1 MSLDSEVPPSKYLSS
16 ESRDTTK
23 LLKHLAK
30 KSSSA
35 SNHDTSQKFKS
46 IVNNVQSCKE
56 ELLSNLADVEK
67 NCEENFTEVNKK
79 IATIADEVKTKSDEM
94 QEMKKEL
101 NTKLEAIMTTVE
113 AVTSAQVVPNTEKFK
128 EVDVAVIELFKKMA
142 YIESIV
148 LNFSKSYYEM
158 DDLKNLITKQSID
171 EKVSVTSNTANNT
184 KNNESIS
191 KTTTNVIQNS
201 FSTKPLPIT
210 MPNKVKELQG
220 TPSSSLRNHTIGYE
234 L

>member
-30 KSSSA
+30 KSA
-35 SNHDTSQKFKS
+35 SNHDYNTSQKFKS

-67 NCEENFTEVNKK
+67 NCEEK

-101 NTKLEAIMTTVE
+101 NTKLEAMMTTVE
-113 AVTSAQVVPNTEKFK
+113 AVTSAQVVPNTEKLK

>member
-23 LLKHLAK
+23 ILKNLAK

-46 IVNNVQSCKE
+46 IVNNVQS
-56 ELLSNLADVEK
+56 LEK
-67 NCEENFTEVNKK
+67 NCQEIFTEVDKK
-79 IATIADEVKTKSDEM
+79 IATILDEAKTKSDEM
-94 QEMKKEL
+94 KEMQKDMY
-101 NTKLEAIMTTVE
+101 TKLEAITTASE
-113 AVTSAQVVPNTEKFK
+113 AVTTAQIPNTEKLK

-158 DDLKNLITKQSID
+158 DDKDLKNLITKQSID

-191 KTTTNVIQNS
+191 KTTTNDIQNS
-201 FSTKPLPIT
+201 FSTKSLPIT

-220 TPSSSLRNHTIGYE
+220 TPSSSLLNHTIGYE

>member
-1 MSLDSEVPPSKYLSS
+1 MSLDSEVPPQSKYLSG

-23 LLKHLAK
+23 ILKHLAK

-46 IVNNVQSCKE
+46 IVNNVQS
-56 ELLSNLADVEK
+56 LEK
-67 NCEENFTEVNKK
+67 NCQEIFTEVDKK
-79 IATIADEVKTKSDEM
+79 IATILDEAKTKSDEM
-94 QEMKKEL
+94 KEMQKDMY
-101 NTKLEAIMTTVE
+101 TKLEAITTASE
-113 AVTSAQVVPNTEKFK
+113 AVTTAQIPNTEKLK

-158 DDLKNLITKQSID
+158 DDKDLKNLITKQSI
-171 EKVSVTSNTANNT
+171 VSVTSSTDDNKT
-184 KNNESIS
+184 KSLQIPMPIKLTKEQQL
-191 KTTTNVIQNS
+191 KEEAPS
-201 FSTKPLPIT
+201 F
-210 MPNKVKELQG
+210 
-220 TPSSSLRNHTIGYE
+220 SLRNHTIGYE

>member
-46 IVNNVQSCKE
+46 IVNNVQS
-56 ELLSNLADVEK
+56 LEK
-67 NCEENFTEVNKK
+67 NCQEIFTEVDKK
-79 IATIADEVKTKSDEM
+79 IATILDEAKTKSDEM
-94 QEMKKEL
+94 KEMQKDMY
-101 NTKLEAIMTTVE
+101 TKLEAITTASE
-113 AVTSAQVVPNTEKFK
+113 AVTTAQIPNTEKLK

-142 YIESIV
+142 CIESIV

-158 DDLKNLITKQSID
+158 DDKDLKNLITKQSI
-171 EKVSVTSNTANNT
+171 VSVTSSTDDN
-184 KNNESIS
+184 K
-191 KTTTNVIQNS
+191 
-201 FSTKPLPIT
+201 TKPLHNPMPIKLT
-210 MPNKVKELQG
+210 KEQQIKEE
-220 TPSSSLRNHTIGYE
+220 TPSFSPRKHTIGYE